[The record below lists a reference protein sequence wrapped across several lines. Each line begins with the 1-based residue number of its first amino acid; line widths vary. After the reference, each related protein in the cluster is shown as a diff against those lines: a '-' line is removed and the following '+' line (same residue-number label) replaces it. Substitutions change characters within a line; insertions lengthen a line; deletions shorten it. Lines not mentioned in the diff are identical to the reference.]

1 MKGMRI
7 SAALLATVFLGI
19 GYLLSRRE
27 PGFGP
32 TLFLAGAMIVSAVLI
47 SSAILGKNN
56 PD

>member
-32 TLFLAGAMIVSAVLI
+32 TLFLAGAMIVSALLI